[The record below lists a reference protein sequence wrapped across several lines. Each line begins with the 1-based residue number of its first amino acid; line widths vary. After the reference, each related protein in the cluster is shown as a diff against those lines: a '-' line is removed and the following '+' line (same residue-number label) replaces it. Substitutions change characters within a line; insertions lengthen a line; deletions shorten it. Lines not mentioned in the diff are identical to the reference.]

1 MLFLPKKGEAIVDTI
16 DDTDLKILKLLSADS
31 RIRIKDL
38 SKTVMM
44 SEPSVKRRIEKM
56 VDIGV
61 LRNFT
66 IEIDY
71 SKLGFSIPFDGR
83 RLFTF

>member
-1 MLFLPKKGEAIVDTI
+1 MDTI

-56 VDIGV
+56 VDIGFCGI
-61 LRNFT
+61 LQL
-66 IEIDY
+66 
-71 SKLGFSIPFDGR
+71 KLIIVN
-83 RLFTF
+83 